1 MRAKRS
7 GPDRAVSRT
16 LGDLVVV
23 SHVAHHDW
31 RGRLWAYAPYAR
43 ELEVWADL
51 FPRLLIAAPTKAG
64 PPPGDS
70 AAIDRKNVH
79 LLPQQASG
87 GDSLGAKA
95 RQLVM
100 LPRLVR
106 DLSRAL
112 RGAGAV
118 HVRCPGNLGL
128 LGVVLA
134 PLFCRR
140 LVAKYAGQWGTYPG
154 EAWSFRLQR
163 ALLRSPWW
171 RGPVT
176 VYGDWPKQPA
186 KVTPFFT
193 SVLDDAHVTR
203 ARTTIEHARVPGPLR
218 VLFVGRLSAA
228 KNVDALIR
236 ALATLKA
243 RGIAAEATILG
254 DGPERSSLEALA
266 SEQDVAAQVHFAG
279 GVDFEDVLEAYA
291 RHDALVLV
299 SETEGWPKAITEAM
313 AFGLLCLGS
322 NRGLVPTILEDRGVV
337 MEPGDDEALAKH
349 LGALATRPD
358 AFRAQRLAAA
368 AWGQRYTLSHLRTAL
383 GDLLAEAWQVPREAF
398 GDQNSKRRP
407 PSTSG

>member
-1 MRAKRS
+1 MTRK
-7 GPDRAVSRT
+7 

-51 FPRLLIAAPTKAG
+51 FPRLLIAAPARPG
-64 PPPGDS
+64 APPGDA

-87 GDSLGAKA
+87 GDSLGAKV
-95 RQLVM
+95 RQLLL

-176 VYGDWPKQPA
+176 VYGTWPNQPA

-193 SVLDDAHVTR
+193 SVLDEAHVAR
-203 ARTTIEHARVPGPLR
+203 ARAAAQKPRDLGPLR

-236 ALATLKA
+236 ALATLKK

-254 DGPERSSLEALA
+254 DGPERARLEALTQ
-266 SEQDVAAQVHFAG
+266 SIDVAARVRFAG
-279 GVDFEDVLEAYA
+279 GVDFEDVLDAYA
-291 RHDALVLV
+291 GHDALVLV

-313 AFGLLCLGS
+313 AFGLICMGS
-322 NRGLVPTILEDRGVV
+322 ERGLVPTILEGRGLV
-337 MEPGDDEALAKH
+337 MEPGDDVALAKH
-349 LGALATRPD
+349 LGALATDPQ
-358 AFRAQRLAAA
+358 AFAAQREAAA
-368 AWGQRYTLSHLRTAL
+368 AWGQRYTLGHLRAAL
-383 GDLLAEAWQVPREAF
+383 GDLLADTWDVPRDAF
-398 GDQNSKRRP
+398 ADHSRSP
-407 PSTSG
+407 